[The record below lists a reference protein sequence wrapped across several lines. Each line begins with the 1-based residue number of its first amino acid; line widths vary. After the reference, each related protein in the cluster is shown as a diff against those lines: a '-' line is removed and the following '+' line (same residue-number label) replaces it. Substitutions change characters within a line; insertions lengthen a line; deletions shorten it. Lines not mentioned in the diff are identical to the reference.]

1 MSKRWQYK
9 VVEVKGGLTG
19 LKPGRIEEVLAPLG
33 MQGWE
38 LASAVQH
45 GLSTWLYL
53 KKEY

>member
-1 MSKRWQYK
+1 MSSRWQYK
-9 VVEVKGGLTG
+9 VVELKAGFLG
-19 LKPGRIEEVLAPLG
+19 LKAARIEETLAPLG

-38 LASAVQH
+38 LTAAVQY

>member
-1 MSKRWQYK
+1 MSRRWQYK
-9 VVEVKGGLTG
+9 VVEVKAGFFG
-19 LKPGRIEEVLAPLG
+19 LKAADIEERLAQLG

-53 KKEY
+53 KKEH